1 MGVSV
6 CCGCDVIEPGG
17 LFRARFSLPTRGR
30 DREFA
35 AAFVIMI
42 IIINS
47 SMRRICAIAYSTVMA
62 PRWIVRGF

>member
-1 MGVSV
+1 V
-6 CCGCDVIEPGG
+6 
-17 LFRARFSLPTRGR
+17 GR

-42 IIINS
+42 IIVNS
-47 SMRRICAIAYSTVMA
+47 SMRRICAIADSTVMA